1 MRYRIKARLAD
12 LQMTSKELIDELS
25 KRGYKVDT
33 ADFSNYI
40 NGKKQGVTAD
50 RITAEADKILQEK
63 EGKKI

>member
-12 LQMTSKELIDELS
+12 LQMTSRELIDELN

-40 NGKKQGVTAD
+40 NGRKQGATAD
-50 RITAEADKILQEK
+50 RVTAEADKILMEWENK
-63 EGKKI
+63 R